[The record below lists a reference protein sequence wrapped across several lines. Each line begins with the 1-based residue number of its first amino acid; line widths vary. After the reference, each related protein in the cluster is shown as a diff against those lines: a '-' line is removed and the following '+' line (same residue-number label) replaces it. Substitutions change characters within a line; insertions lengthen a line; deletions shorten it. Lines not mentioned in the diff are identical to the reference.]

1 MCNEVLKLGH
11 ELLLFC
17 RDMWAPAINQRHYC
31 CVTVVS
37 IGSATREEIIVC
49 LLLQLLHQPGENTA
63 MAGVSARERLCSVRL
78 CYGCCY
84 CCCISQERI
93 NVSAVLWLLQPSS
106 SLLAHAFVH
115 LISFPSHGLCLVNSY
130 LSISPVHKSLL
141 LWGLFKPEVIS
152 LFSMSCT
159 IHCYKHVVL

>member
-1 MCNEVLKLGH
+1 MAGAHISLQNKSSSWPSLSTSLHTCAVLQ
-11 ELLLFC
+11 
-17 RDMWAPAINQRHYC
+17 MIS
-31 CVTVVS
+31 VVS
-37 IGSATREEIIVC
+37 RYLQNVGRKSLNTPSWLICSLPTQTFLNFPNMLC
-49 LLLQLLHQPGENTA
+49 LFIP
-63 MAGVSARERLCSVRL
+63 
-78 CYGCCY
+78 
-84 CCCISQERI
+84 
-93 NVSAVLWLLQPSS
+93 
-106 SLLAHAFVH
+106 HAFVH